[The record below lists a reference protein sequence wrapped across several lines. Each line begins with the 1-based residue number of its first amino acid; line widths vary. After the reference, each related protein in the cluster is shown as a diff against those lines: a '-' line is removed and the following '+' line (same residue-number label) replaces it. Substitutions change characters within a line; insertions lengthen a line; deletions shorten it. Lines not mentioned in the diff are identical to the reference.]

1 MLNAFQ
7 NIEYTRFISYV
18 VEVFSFW
25 QLYGYLANKENDD
38 LWPLK
43 SVCFDTDLE
52 VRIMQP
58 QILGWT

>member
-18 VEVFSFW
+18 VELFSFW
-25 QLYGYLANKENDD
+25 QFYGYLANKENDD

-43 SVCFDTDLE
+43 SVCFDTY
-52 VRIMQP
+52 
-58 QILGWT
+58 LGSQNYATHKF